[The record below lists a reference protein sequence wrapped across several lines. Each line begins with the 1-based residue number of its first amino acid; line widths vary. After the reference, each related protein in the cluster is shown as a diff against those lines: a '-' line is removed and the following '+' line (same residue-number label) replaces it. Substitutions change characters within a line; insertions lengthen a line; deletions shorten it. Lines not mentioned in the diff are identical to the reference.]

1 MNGYIAPEE
10 QVFGV
15 AFLDRLDA
23 GIESTAFQGNVSLGQ
38 VVLSVKDNLMNVLNT
53 REGSAQSA
61 PLLGLVDF
69 NDASLDRL
77 DLAIRIKQSI
87 QTCIKRFEP
96 RLSAVSVSIMATD
109 TNPLDLS
116 FTIEAQLNS
125 EALHDSVCFQILL
138 DKNQQYRVL

>member
-23 GIESTAFQGNVSLGQ
+23 GMESTAFQGNVSLGQ

-69 NDASLDRL
+69 NDANLDCL

-96 RLSAVSVSIMATD
+96 RLSAVSVSSMATD
-109 TNPLDLS
+109 NPLDLS

-125 EALHDSVCFQILL
+125 EALHDSVRFQILL